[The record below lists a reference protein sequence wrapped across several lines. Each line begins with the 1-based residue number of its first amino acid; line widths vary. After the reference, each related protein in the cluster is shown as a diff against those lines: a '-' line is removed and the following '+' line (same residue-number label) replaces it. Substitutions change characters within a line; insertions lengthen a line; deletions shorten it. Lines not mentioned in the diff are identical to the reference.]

1 MVATVDTE
9 NIYFAAVIMRD
20 EKFADSNVLALLLL
34 ENTDP
39 REARRYEHVWANF
52 NVPSNASQAAVAT
65 RVLQVA
71 LQYVNASKAT
81 TLHLTV
87 PFQVMSKDLNLYPR
101 LDIEQTSQAD
111 NPAWPL
117 LLARV
122 SQLRGF

>member
-1 MVATVDTE
+1 MTTVDTE
-9 NIYFAAVIMRD
+9 NIFLAAIVKKNPGYS
-20 EKFADSNVLALLLL
+20 ESNILCLVLLQN
-34 ENTDP
+34 EDP
-39 REARRYEHVWANF
+39 KDARRYEHVWKNLS
-52 NVPSNASQAAVAT
+52 VPSNASQAAVAT

-87 PFQVMSKDLNLYPR
+87 PCQVMSKDLNLYPR
-101 LDIEQTSQAD
+101 LDIEQTSQTD